1 MVPQGLFWSLM
12 GPLLLTSQDTEQL
25 QRLLSKL
32 RDVKPGLSLA
42 LCVGVF
48 VFVWLFFNPTRPCW
62 FQRYGLLYLVVLM
75 GPNHLNFLYLHENR
89 ALMAQPCSDVLQK
102 MYKFSLPLLVSISWT
117 LQGFQALLL
126 QTQWITWKKVWLCY
140 QLALCKGGSYNF
152 LYPRH
157 AVNAAFRP
165 SIPCHDC
172 LKLSSSLN
180 TFSVIN
186 RSLLGRQLH
195 KCGTV
200 RDLPRVCYWNSFS
213 EAYAEWQPFSQDRVI

>member
-1 MVPQGLFWSLM
+1 M
-12 GPLLLTSQDTEQL
+12 
-25 QRLLSKL
+25 
-32 RDVKPGLSLA
+32 
-42 LCVGVF
+42 GVF
-48 VFVWLFFNPTRPCW
+48 DFVCLFFNPMKPCW
-62 FQRYGLLYLVVLM
+62 FQKYGLLYLLVLM
-75 GPNHLNFLYLHENR
+75 GPNNLTFLYTHENR

-102 MYKFSLPLLVSISWT
+102 MYKSSLPLLVSINWT
-117 LQGFQALLL
+117 LQGHQALLL

-140 QLALCKGGSYNF
+140 RLALCEGKSYHF
-152 LYPRH
+152 LFSRH

-195 KCGTV
+195 KCRTV

-213 EAYAEWQPFSQDRVI
+213 EAYVEWQLFSQDRVI